1 MLWESSVRAL
11 GKGARSLPGGPPL
24 GPAARGPLWRAH
36 GTARRCRCSVPALP
50 LLCPGAA
57 AALSRRCGRN
67 AAPPLPQ
74 PGPAPPPSRDGPSLR
89 PPRAAARREGRGGGR
104 EARPRQPAGE
114 YRGQPEPPPVAAA
127 GAAEGGGQR
136 CPRWGLLPR
145 PRTALAEGGPAAASG
160 AVPPVRAASGARG
173 SGAGPCAGA
182 APPMGSA
189 AVGGGPR
196 VLRALTGCLLGAL
209 VLSTLLGNALV
220 CLAVLRFRHLRN
232 KVTNWFVLSLA
243 ISDLCVALLVMP
255 WKAVTEVAGGSWLFG
270 SHFCDTWVAFDIM
283 CSTASV
289 LHLCIISL
297 DRYWAIASPFRYE
310 RRMTRHLACA
320 MIATA
325 WTLSILI
332 SFIPV
337 QLHWHK
343 AMDRRDLGS
352 WLPGTPRCDVRLNR
366 TYAITSSLIS
376 FYIPVAV
383 MIITYTRIY
392 RIAQAQICRISTL
405 ERAGGQWPAHGKE
418 PTSSLRSSLHKETKV
433 LQTLSIIMG
442 VFVCCWLPFFLL
454 NCLLPFCQ
462 PNLDEDAEGQPPCVG
477 QTTFNVFVWFGWA
490 NSSVNPVIYA
500 FNADFRRAFSNLLG
514 CRCCCC
520 GTPRSPV
527 ERVNFS
533 NELVS
538 YHQDTTCQKEGAVP
552 VSVPPAAITA
562 WVQPMPHA
570 ISLQGEDSTEEKS
583 MEKRVVTSQ
592 TQTVPGSS
600 PNSCQVPAI
609 LQLN

>member
-1 MLWESSVRAL
+1 
-11 GKGARSLPGGPPL
+11 
-24 GPAARGPLWRAH
+24 
-36 GTARRCRCSVPALP
+36 
-50 LLCPGAA
+50 
-57 AALSRRCGRN
+57 
-67 AAPPLPQ
+67 
-74 PGPAPPPSRDGPSLR
+74 
-89 PPRAAARREGRGGGR
+89 
-104 EARPRQPAGE
+104 
-114 YRGQPEPPPVAAA
+114 
-127 GAAEGGGQR
+127 
-136 CPRWGLLPR
+136 
-145 PRTALAEGGPAAASG
+145 
-160 AVPPVRAASGARG
+160 
-173 SGAGPCAGA
+173 
-182 APPMGSA
+182 MGSA

-220 CLAVLRFRHLRN
+220 CLAVLRFRHLHN

-255 WKAVTEVAGGSWLFG
+255 WKAVSEVAGGSWLFG

-283 CSTASV
+283 CSTASI

-366 TYAITSSLIS
+366 TYTITSSLIS
-376 FYIPVAV
+376 FYVPVAV
-383 MIITYTRIY
+383 MIITCTRIY
-392 RIAQAQICRISTL
+392 RISQAQICRISTL

-454 NCLLPFCQ
+454 NCLLPCYCQ
-462 PNLDEDAEGQPPCVG
+462 PNLDKDAEGQPPCVG
-477 QTTFNVFVWFGWA
+477 QTTFNVLVWFGWA

-500 FNADFRRAFSNLLG
+500 SNADFRRAFSTLG
-514 CRCCCC
+514 CQCCCC

-552 VSVPPAAITA
+552 VSVPPTAITA

-570 ISLQGEDSTEEKS
+570 ISLQGEDSTEENS
-583 MEKRVVTSQ
+583 VEKRVVTSQ

-609 LQLN
+609 LQLD